1 MFARPTLLISILQV
15 ALLLSSVE
23 ARTWLLER
31 DGRAIYGRKF
41 GQDQPAVLQELAAA
55 CGGGVCNT
63 LASEAVSHLT
73 SYLIY
78 FSLGF
83 LPSVFDIVSWTIEDL
98 RVANMRFRVLRS
110 LHYWLPSPSVR
121 NRTWLIRLSVCSFP
135 LHFICD
141 REGLRDFTDASSQF
155 DAATQAKMIA
165 VAVKYRQTEK
175 NTPPDSSTNPPKL
188 RNSVY
193 CQKAPKNGQ
202 LNGLVQ
208 AQDPA
213 NDPNLFFDPATG
225 ATIIR
230 GSQPNTSPLGTI
242 ADFAKV
248 PTLDGQVRFVSR
260 NAKNGTTS
268 DNSGDSGADDNS
280 SDKKGGGKK
289 NGGKNDGSDKKD
301 GGNKKDGNKKDGN
314 KKNGDKGGNKKDDG
328 NKGGNKKDD
337 GKKDGNKKDGSKKD
351 GGKKDGSKKD
361 GSKNDGNNQNGGQ
374 KQGDLKNNADGDVSN
389 MSVLTPMHGG
399 NNKTSDGVTKSNI
412 VSSNGGKNGTDVNNG
427 MNSKNGTVS
436 AGNIGNFGSCSVPQI
451 KFGAGFDGRRETAFE
466 PVDQGK
472 QNRFPLFLSFR
483 RTLR

>member
-1 MFARPTLLISILQV
+1 V
-15 ALLLSSVE
+15 
-23 ARTWLLER
+23 
-31 DGRAIYGRKF
+31 
-41 GQDQPAVLQELAAA
+41 VLQELAAA

-63 LASEAVSHLT
+63 LASEAVTPLLAT
-73 SYLIY
+73 Q
-78 FSLGF
+78 
-83 LPSVFDIVSWTIEDL
+83 PE
-98 RVANMRFRVLRS
+98 
-110 LHYWLPSPSVR
+110 
-121 NRTWLIRLSVCSFP
+121 CSQQDMADK
-135 LHFICD
+135 II
-141 REGLRDFTDASSQF
+141 DASSQF
-155 DAATQAKMIA
+155 DVATQAKMIA

-175 NTPPDSSTNPPKL
+175 NTPLDSSTNPPRL

-301 GGNKKDGNKKDGN
+301 GGNKKDGKKKDGN

-361 GSKNDGNNQNGGQ
+361 GSKNDGNSRNGGQ

-399 NNKTSDGVTKSNI
+399 NNKTSDGVTKPNI

-466 PVDQGK
+466 PVDQVSYTHGSA
-472 QNRFPLFLSFR
+472 QNIDVITQSMCDQLVNTCKADSTAKNTCAQAKAAADKAPAKTGNQADAFNAVFGNVTDFAGVTPLDNQGNPV
-483 RTLR
+483 TA